1 MDDKPVNAATMRKL
15 RHDVN
20 NQLSNIH
27 MALEAIRHETPA
39 ATDEFNMCAD
49 VIYTSALKINELL
62 KEIG

>member
-39 ATDEFNMCAD
+39 ATDEFNMCTD
-49 VIYTSALKINELL
+49 VIYTSALKINEFL